1 MIATYIYKK
10 KKDATQKSTPPKIT
24 WWMGSSDFNA
34 VANIEVSSN
43 EAQEY
48 IIRRKLYTWDIAF
61 LPFWLVH

>member
-48 IIRRKLYTWDIAF
+48 IIRCKL
-61 LPFWLVH
+61 